1 MKKKLALVFL
11 SFAVLCS
18 LSACG
23 GKKEEKGTTEAPTK
37 QLETTV
43 QEKETEKAEEV
54 AEKQDEQ
61 DGDSL
66 RVISLKGPTSIGLV
80 NLMDKTEK
88 EGLAFGLKWEPSRDG
103 LLPEFVAGTADF
115 GPVPA
120 NRAAV
125 VLKN

>member
-11 SFAVLCS
+11 SLAVLCS
-18 LSACG
+18 LAACG

-88 EGLAFGLKWEPSRDG
+88 EGLAYSFFRSLFPERRI
-103 LLPEFVAGTADF
+103 LRQFLPIWQRFCIR
-115 GPVPA
+115 
-120 NRAAV
+120 N
-125 VLKN
+125 

>member
-11 SFAVLCS
+11 SLAVLCS

-43 QEKETEKAEEV
+43 EAEETEKAEEA

-88 EGLAFGLKWEPSRDG
+88 EGLA
-103 LLPEFVAGTADF
+103 
-115 GPVPA
+115 
-120 NRAAV
+120 
-125 VLKN
+125 